1 MTHAATCAVEEREGV
16 CAAPTQE
23 FLCSKHRDEL
33 VWWLWDIGGNCLSES
48 LNYGDSLLRELDTTV
63 CRDDKIGGASI
74 GIVTRNGEQ
83 GLMFNAHA
91 SSIKESLVRSVRL
104 WALRFAEENPH
115 LLFAPATIEDAA
127 LWMAGFP
134 NLLAGHHQAVA
145 IHADIRELV
154 HAARRAIDR
163 PAQRVYLGECGGRTE
178 EGLCTAALFGLQ
190 DRLGAHCFE
199 CGADWLVDARRKT
212 MLSGIEDKFAH
223 SGNLAA
229 LVKANGVPLASST
242 VRNYA
247 RTGKIR
253 CMGNDSKG
261 RPLYRVGDV
270 LDVLLKLKRPGQA
283 A

>member
-1 MTHAATCAVEEREGV
+1 MTHATCAVEDRDGV
-16 CAAPTQE
+16 CGAPTRD
-23 FLCSKHRDEL
+23 FLCSKHRTEL
-33 VWWLWDIGGNCLSES
+33 AMWLWDVAGNCLGDSM
-48 LNYGDSLLRELDTTV
+48 NFCDSLLRELDTTI

-74 GIVTRNGEQ
+74 GIVVCNGEQ
-83 GLMFNAHA
+83 GLLFNSRA
-91 SSIKESLVRSVRL
+91 SDIKEALVRAVRL

-115 LLFAPATIEDAA
+115 LRFDPATIEDAA

-145 IHADIRELV
+145 MHADIRDLV
-154 HAARRAIDR
+154 LRARRVIDR
-163 PAQRVYLGECGGRTE
+163 PAQKVYLGECGGMTE
-178 EGLCTAALFGLQ
+178 KGPCTAALFGLQ

-199 CGADWLVDARRKT
+199 CGSDWLVDARRQT
-212 MLSGIEDKFAH
+212 MLSGIEDKVAH

-247 RTGKIR
+247 RRGKIVSVGVDAR
-253 CMGNDSKG
+253 K

-270 LDVLLKLKRPGQA
+270 LDVLLSRVGEA